1 MIQTKV
7 KCDSAEGHLYREPPE
22 ISLSEAVAEKWWEIS
37 DGVSGAIIIS
47 QPDSVES
54 FKATA
59 KHACCVRCGRGIVQE
74 MAIELITDH
83 VEEAKNAEDIPY

>member
-22 ISLSEAVAEKWWEIS
+22 IELSEAVAEKWWEIS

-47 QPDSVES
+47 QPDSVQS

-59 KHACCVRCGRGIVQE
+59 KHACSVRCGRKIMAQ
-74 MAIELITDH
+74 MAIELIPDH
-83 VEEAKNAEDIPY
+83 VEEAKNDEDIPY